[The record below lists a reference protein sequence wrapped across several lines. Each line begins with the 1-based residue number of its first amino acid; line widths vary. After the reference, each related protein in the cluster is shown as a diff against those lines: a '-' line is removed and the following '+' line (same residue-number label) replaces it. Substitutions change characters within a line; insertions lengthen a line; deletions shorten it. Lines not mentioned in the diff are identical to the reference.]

1 MSCIRLQVESVE
13 THSGK
18 GREEERAAN
27 PLSEFVVNDA
37 PQRSLA
43 TFCNC
48 QQLFLAYFQYLLL
61 LFIIVALQ
69 RDRWHC
75 TSLSFK
81 IFLHAKVASE
91 WSESSESLKLN
102 GLAASFRGFDA
113 PLVSCFCCCLLFVL
127 FCSSAAPLFLSSS
140 ALANVDLDYCQS
152 TVDF

>member
-1 MSCIRLQVESVE
+1 M
-13 THSGK
+13 GK
-18 GREEERAAN
+18 EEKERGQLILLVSS
-27 PLSEFVVNDA
+27 LSMMHPNKV
-37 PQRSLA
+37 A

-48 QQLFLAYFQYLLL
+48 QQLFSAYFQYLLF

-81 IFLHAKVASE
+81 IFLHAKVARE

-113 PLVSCFCCCLLFVL
+113 PLVSCCSCCCLLFVL
-127 FCSSAAPLFLSSS
+127 FCSSTAPLFLSSS